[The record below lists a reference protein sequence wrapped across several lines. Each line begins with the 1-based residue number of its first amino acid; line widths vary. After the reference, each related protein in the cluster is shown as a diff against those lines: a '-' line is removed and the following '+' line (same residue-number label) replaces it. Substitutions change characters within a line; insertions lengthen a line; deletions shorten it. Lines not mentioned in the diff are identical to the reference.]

1 MSLKADV
8 ERRPEGQDM
17 GQGWGASFMR
27 SQRNHGLSEADFSCK
42 PLLKSTPCE
51 ASPSSSTDRGKPTPG
66 YQTVCTEYRA
76 RATLQLSFSITG
88 TLCHSR
94 AYQQLR
100 GWRSY
105 LWKVLL
111 QWCTPQPWLR
121 GTRKKEWSDALPST
135 TGLLHPHGPF
145 PGLTF
150 SVQAA
155 VCQRRCVVNCVF
167 TPGC

>member
-1 MSLKADV
+1 
-8 ERRPEGQDM
+8 
-17 GQGWGASFMR
+17 MR

-121 GTRKKEWSDALPST
+121 GTRKSEAMHYPAQQASCILTVHSLALPSQSRPQCAKGDVWST
-135 TGLLHPHGPF
+135 ASLP
-145 PGLTF
+145 
-150 SVQAA
+150 QAA
-155 VCQRRCVVNCVF
+155 REAGITCQPRLPWRPAANLCHNY
-167 TPGC
+167 